1 MKISKTI
8 VITDP
13 VDIIISRVISPEF
26 VICSGRFFD
35 RFVVFFSGT
44 KTIKKLN
51 EKETLMTC

>member
-26 VICSGRFFD
+26 VICSGRFFG
-35 RFVVFFSGT
+35 RFVGT

-51 EKETLMTC
+51 EKEPLMTC